1 MGREVLRHGDSED
14 QFTDHRMKHR
24 KAVPSDIPAIVEIAV
39 ASVSM
44 DPLPVKIDREA
55 MAEMAKTCMGPS
67 NFLWVTEVD
76 GRVTAAVAAIAQPGF
91 WFHKLQVS
99 VLLYYSLRPGAGL
112 GLLRELGR
120 WIKSRPAIKLA
131 VMELEPSA
139 DPRLVRF
146 LKRIGF
152 ERESLNLTYVRS
164 ST

>member
-1 MGREVLRHGDSED
+1 MRH
-14 QFTDHRMKHR
+14 RR
-24 KAVPSDIPAIVEIAV
+24 AAPSDIPAIVEIAV
-39 ASVSM
+39 ASVSV
-44 DPLPVKIDREA
+44 DPLPVKIDRAA

-76 GRVTAAVAAIAQPGF
+76 GEVVAAVAAVAQPGF

-112 GLLRELGR
+112 GLLREMAR

-131 VMELEPSA
+131 VMELEPNA
-139 DPRLVRF
+139 DPRLLKF
-146 LKRIGF
+146 LKRLGF

-164 ST
+164 A